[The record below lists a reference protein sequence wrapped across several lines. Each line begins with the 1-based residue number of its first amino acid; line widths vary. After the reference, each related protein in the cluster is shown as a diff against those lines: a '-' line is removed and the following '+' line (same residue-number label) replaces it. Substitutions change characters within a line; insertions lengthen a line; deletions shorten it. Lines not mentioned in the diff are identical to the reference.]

1 MTKLALLLTLLI
13 VFSFGQTAPPAASAE
28 AEKKASIEG
37 VVVSEITKEPLRRAE
52 ISLYRSGKSAA
63 MMGGDN
69 LAYSAVTDASGK
81 FRIGNIEP
89 GEYVLNHR
97 KAGFIEGLHSFG
109 FSTRSLKLGAGEALT
124 DLRYA
129 LLPQAVVTGRVLD
142 DEGEPVQGVG
152 VMLVRLRYYHG
163 SQRPVPADQTQT
175 NDRGEYRITNV
186 HPGKYFIQA
195 KLGSGGPL
203 PPMAAGGAPGTAFVS
218 TYYPSAVEFA
228 QATRIE
234 VLAGQELSGQ
244 DITLRK
250 DKVVAVS
257 GKVLN
262 ADGSPAKRTFVNL
275 AVDEGFMSYP
285 WLGGP
290 VDEKGNFSV
299 RNVRP
304 GQYVLIANG
313 MDGEKRQ
320 AAQTAVNV
328 GDVDVTQVTLQ
339 MAPGLEA
346 KGSIVLEGSDKKG
359 FDFSSFSVGLNPV
372 GSAPFGGAGG
382 QAKADG
388 TFTLAQIMPGQYW
401 LNVYT
406 GSTEGYVKS
415 ILVGGEEVYGKE
427 LDASTISLG
436 AIRVVVRLDPASVKG
451 TVEIPEESR
460 ASLHSPV
467 AILLPADPRMRS
479 VGQLRMAQ
487 IDQTGSFEMKGFRP
501 GDYLAFAFEEYDF
514 SSTDESEVFPAI
526 ESKGVKVSLSAG
538 ESKTLSLKLLP
549 WPEQFADRL
558 Q

>member
-1 MTKLALLLTLLI
+1 M
-13 VFSFGQTAPPAASAE
+13 
-28 AEKKASIEG
+28 
-37 VVVSEITKEPLRRAE
+37 
-52 ISLYRSGKSAA
+52 
-63 MMGGDN
+63 
-69 LAYSAVTDASGK
+69 
-81 FRIGNIEP
+81 
-89 GEYVLNHR
+89 
-97 KAGFIEGLHSFG
+97 
-109 FSTRSLKLGAGEALT
+109 GEALT

-152 VMLVRLRYYHG
+152 VVLVYLRYYHG
-163 SQRPVPADQTQT
+163 SQRPMPADQAQT

-186 HPGKYFIQA
+186 QPGKYFIQA
-195 KLGSGGPL
+195 KLGSGEPL
-203 PPMAAGGAPGTAFVS
+203 PPMAAGAAPGTAFVS
-218 TYYPSAVEFA
+218 TYYPSAVEFT
-228 QATRIE
+228 QASRIE

-262 ADGSPAKRTFVNL
+262 ADGSPAKRTFVNF
-275 AVDEGFMSYP
+275 AVDEGFMSYS
-285 WLGGP
+285 WMGGP

-313 MDGEKRQ
+313 MDGESRQ
-320 AAQTAVNV
+320 TAQTTINV
-328 GDVDVTQVTLQ
+328 GDADVTKVTLQ

-346 KGSIVLEGSDKKG
+346 KGSIVLEGADKKG
-359 FDFSSFSVGLNPV
+359 FDFSSFSVGIHPV
-372 GSAPFGGAGG
+372 DSAPFGGAGG

-388 TFTLAQIMPGQYW
+388 TFTFAQIMPGQY
-401 LNVYT
+401 LVNVYM

-415 ILVGGEEVYGKE
+415 ITVGGEEVYGKE
-427 LDASTISLG
+427 LDASAISAG
-436 AIRVVVRLDPASVKG
+436 AIRVVVRLDPANVKG
-451 TVEIPEESR
+451 TVEIPEDRR

-467 AILLPADPRMRS
+467 AILLPADPGMRK

-487 IDQTGSFEMKGFRP
+487 IDQTGGFEMKGFRP

-526 ESKGVKVSLSAG
+526 ESKGTKVSLSAG
-538 ESKTLSLKLLP
+538 ESQTLSLKLLP
-549 WPEQFADRL
+549 WPAEFADSME
-558 Q
+558 